1 MSWSTKFTVSWIF
14 TDKESPIGSRLAKTT
29 IFKEKGKRMTPHQLD
44 QSLAQQMQNGSAGQK
59 VDALFSFLEKRGE
72 AKYDEQVT
80 QLEHGLQT
88 AALAKAAG
96 GTSPQVTS
104 ALLHDLGHLLVNE
117 HNAKGDFLQ
126 KDLNHEEVGAH
137 YLEPFFPPEVT
148 VPIGL
153 HVPSKRYLCTAD
165 EDYYNCLSMASK
177 RSLEVQGGKM
187 SEEERIEFA
196 STPHL
201 EFALQLRRWDDG
213 GKQSGL
219 DVPGLEAYREDVLA
233 SLL

>member
-1 MSWSTKFTVSWIF
+1 
-14 TDKESPIGSRLAKTT
+14 
-29 IFKEKGKRMTPHQLD
+29 MTPHQLD